1 MTCEADGQY
10 CPVQSGAGDEWV
22 SDGWRCVCSCEF
34 QNLVY
39 KFKVEELLPQYHRDR
54 SHTRDASSHSVV
66 RDMNKCVLCTR
77 CIRACSQ
84 VQGMVRDTS
93 VASRQLLPHPLTT
106 PTVCSTSWA

>member
-1 MTCEADGQY
+1 MG
-10 CPVQSGAGDEWV
+10 GL
-22 SDGWRCVCSCEF
+22 CSCEF

-84 VQGMVRDTS
+84 VQGMVRDTP
-93 VASRQLLPHPLTT
+93 VPANFF
-106 PTVCSTSWA
+106 PTH